1 MRVDANQHNMNMRSL
16 LPGDFPATE
25 FFLHLSTGTKFFRN
39 MQFENAINEW
49 EEAAKIRP
57 DSASTMEILGNV
69 FYQGN
74 LDDVPLVGLFYAIS
88 SNCETGVA
96 IVRRDEI
103 QKEVF
108 FKEGWIVSVRTN
120 KIEERLGN
128 YLVKRKLVSQSQID
142 HMAVEAKK
150 KEVKLGKFLVD
161 NGIIMQKELREL
173 LDFQIKE
180 ILCELFAWHEGEFY
194 FFEKEVDEEEV
205 VVNYTP
211 LDIALFAARRS
222 LDLATFRK
230 MIPHNKTICRIPP
243 HIEKAKAKIMEEL
256 DANEKFVFSLI
267 DGKRNI
273 DQLIKFSG
281 DDEIFTIDM
290 LHRLLLM
297 GLIEKSQDDGTYAD
311 TEFEELS
318 HFLKMFSEIFS
329 LTMVELKK
337 ELGAMAEKVLAEA
350 KENLHESYGKI
361 FHGLSLDG
369 NCALDTNKILKNIS
383 LNYPEPSERLVFVDG
398 FYALISHILGEM
410 QYILGSPVTKT
421 VVSEIGKTKEYIASF
436 FPVSPAK
443 SKVVEALDNLVAQ
456 FSDRP

>member
-1 MRVDANQHNMNMRSL
+1 MRVDANQNNMNIRSL
-16 LPGDFPATE
+16 HPGDFPTTE

-39 MQFENAINEW
+39 MQFERAINEW

-57 DSASTMEILGNV
+57 DSASAMEILGSV

-96 IVRRDEI
+96 IIRRDEI

-120 KIEERLGN
+120 KVEERLGN
-128 YLVKRKLVSQSQID
+128 YLVKRKLVTQSQVD

-150 KEVKLGKFLVD
+150 KDVKLGQFLVD
-161 NGIIMQKELREL
+161 NGMIMKKELREL

-180 ILCELFAWHEGEFY
+180 ILCELFRWQEGEFY
-194 FFEKEVDEEEV
+194 FFEKDVDEEEV

-211 LDIALFAARRS
+211 LDIALFAARRA
-222 LDLATFRK
+222 LDFTTFRK
-230 MIPHNKTICRIPP
+230 MIPHNKIICRIPP
-243 HIEKAKAKIMEEL
+243 HIEKAKTKIMEEL
-256 DANEKFVFSLI
+256 DANEKFFFFLI

-281 DDEIFTIDM
+281 DDEIFAIDI

-297 GLIEKSQDDGTYAD
+297 GLIEKSDDSGTYAD
-311 TEFEELS
+311 KEFEELS
-318 HFLKMFSEIFS
+318 HFLKIFSEIFG

-337 ELGAMAEKVLAEA
+337 ELGVMAEKVLQTA
-350 KENLHESYGKI
+350 KEKLREDYGKI

-369 NCALDTNKILKNIS
+369 NFALDTNKILKNIS
-383 LNYPEPSERLVFVDG
+383 LNYPDPSERLVFVEG
-398 FYALISHILGEM
+398 FYNLISHILGEM
-410 QYILGSPVTKT
+410 RHILGRPVTKT
-421 VVSEIGKTKEYIASF
+421 AVSEIEKTREYAATF
-436 FPVSPAK
+436 FPASPAK
-443 SKVVEALDNLVAQ
+443 SKVVETLDSLVAQ
-456 FSDRP
+456 FSVKP